1 MVKLTEEELR
11 KIIQEELTDVDEGAL
26 DRFLARARGKASSVG
41 SGLRNVAKGA
51 SQLYKGQTPQLADID
66 KVRKYS
72 TALSIVKST
81 SKKVLP
87 QLGKMKEDIEKMI
100 EDDESLKGI
109 KAFQGLI
116 NLSNKAAEYMQ
127 KVESQMSKDLQNIKK
142 KGK

>member
-1 MVKLTEEELR
+1 MAKLTEEELR
-11 KIIQEELTDVDEGAL
+11 KIIQEELKDIDEGAL
-26 DRFLARARGKASSVG
+26 DRFLARAKGKASSVG
-41 SGLRNVAKGA
+41 SGLKNITKGA

-87 QLGKMKEDIEKMI
+87 QLDKMKKDIEKMI
-100 EDDESLKGI
+100 EDDKSLEGI

-116 NLSNKAAEYMQ
+116 GLSNKATEYMQ
-127 KVESQMSKDLQNIKK
+127 KVELKMSKDLQNIKK
-142 KGK
+142 KG